1 MILVFSMFLPLICCG
16 TPGHD
21 NSLPLFSPLELRI
34 MTIYLTGL
42 LWGWLECLEQLPG
55 HSKCSMRGEV
65 VGGRAAA
72 PAEQRSLP
80 LQELTRLCQ
89 GAVALALVSWGEWW
103 GDGGGRRG
111 KNEAERQ
118 TVIDTQRLG
127 HRDQQKVSKR
137 QRHQG
142 EWEDSKRQREI
153 HGKGQKDTERL
164 RGSWTEW
171 RGQKLRRT
179 LKTDTGQG
187 KRAHWL
193 SGLKHDP
200 RCFALTPLGP
210 PVCRWELCS
219 HYLDSGK
226 NTVPGGG
233 ESAHTFAHRM
243 PSRVTSE
250 FEREIKENWT
260 RSTWCEAR
268 GLLYWSIADEQYCES
283 FRWTVKEFS
292 HIYMCVCIYMYI
304 CVSILPQTPLSS
316 RPTHNVAQSSL
327 CCTVGPCCQSI
338 FSRAVCT
345 CPSQTPSL
353 PLLPPPPL
361 LGQLTLHSTVWAN
374 FRAAKP

>member
-1 MILVFSMFLPLICCG
+1 MILVFSMFLPLIYCG

-21 NSLPLFSPLELRI
+21 NSLLLFSPLELRI

-55 HSKCSMRGEV
+55 HSKCSMRCEV

-80 LQELTRLCQ
+80 LQELTRQ
-89 GAVALALVSWGEWW
+89 RAAALALVSWGEWW

-187 KRAHWL
+187 KRVHWL

-233 ESAHTFAHRM
+233 ESVLTHLPTGCQA
-243 PSRVTSE
+243 
-250 FEREIKENWT
+250 
-260 RSTWCEAR
+260 
-268 GLLYWSIADEQYCES
+268 ES
-283 FRWTVKEFS
+283 
-292 HIYMCVCIYMYI
+292 
-304 CVSILPQTPLSS
+304 L
-316 RPTHNVAQSSL
+316 QSSKEKSRR
-327 CCTVGPCCQSI
+327 TERGAPGVKQGAYSI
-338 FSRAVCT
+338 GV
-345 CPSQTPSL
+345 
-353 PLLPPPPL
+353 
-361 LGQLTLHSTVWAN
+361 
-374 FRAAKP
+374 